1 MRSTF
6 KPIVTLMTALT
17 VTSFTLGACT
27 AETDTTET
35 ETETEGGMVA
45 PADGADLTGAEITEA
60 VPGVEAADPEG
71 DTSNTANLQEPG
83 NAEYSDVGDPPE

>member
-35 ETETEGGMVA
+35 EGAMVA
-45 PADGADLTGAEITEA
+45 PADGADLTGEEITEA

-71 DTSNTANLQEPG
+71 DTSNTADLQEPG

>member
-1 MRSTF
+1 MRRTF

-27 AETDTTET
+27 AETDTT

-71 DTSNTANLQEPG
+71 DTSNTADLEEPG